1 MTNLSYQEK
10 NIWGSLI
17 ALFAGACWFLGDAI
31 PAFLAGTPPSPERLA
46 PWIFSIFLAVL
57 VIELAYHVTLSV
69 CARRDRRD
77 ERDALIEAKAGR
89 NGYYVLGGGLIALGF
104 HVGIWQLVGADPA
117 LNLSIAI
124 VAIVTLLVLAES
136 SHLVSKLVYYR
147 RGV

>member
-1 MTNLSYQEK
+1 MANLSYQEK

-17 ALFAGACWFLGDAI
+17 ALLAGAYWFLSDAI
-31 PAFLAGTPPSPERLA
+31 PAYIAGTPPSPERLA
-46 PWIFSIFLAVL
+46 PWVFAIFLMVL
-57 VIELAYHVTLSV
+57 AIELAYHVTLSI

-89 NGYYVLGGGLIALGF
+89 NGYYVLGGGLIGLGF
-104 HVGIWQLVGADPA
+104 HLAIWQLIGADPA
-117 LNLSIAI
+117 LSLSFGI
-124 VAIVTLLVLAES
+124 VAIVTLLIFAES